1 MIRELYCLTV
11 TARLRM
17 QGLLVRLLVP
27 LLTLTRSVRGSGGGG
42 AIVGGEEA
50 APGEFPHQVAVLLGG
65 VGGSLLCG
73 GSLIA
78 ADKVLTAGHC
88 CDG

>member
-1 MIRELYCLTV
+1 MAGV
-11 TARLRM
+11 
-17 QGLLVRLLVP
+17 LVRFLVSLLLS
-27 LLTLTRSVRGSGGGG
+27 LLSLTWTVGGG

-50 APGEFPHQVAVLLGG
+50 APGEFPHLVAVLRGL
-65 VGGSLLCG
+65 GGSLLCA

-78 ADKVLTAGHC
+78 PDKVLTAGHC